1 MATQGRGAKL
11 IKWFGV
17 GVAIALSL
25 YGILSLLLYFRQ
37 TRLIFFP
44 SAVIESTP
52 ATVGLAFEEVWIE
65 VPTAKGTERLHAW
78 WIPAATNE
86 RGALLYLHG
95 NGDNMGA
102 NVNHAARFQRMGLS
116 VLMIDYRGYGLSEG
130 AFPSEKT
137 VYEDA
142 QAGWDYLAGPLGYA
156 PEQVVVF
163 GHSLGGA
170 IAINLAVQH
179 PNAAGLIVQGSFTS
193 MQDMAERTVS
203 FGFLPI
209 NWLLTQRFDSV
220 SKVKRLQVPV
230 FYIHGLADHQVP
242 ADMSQRLYEA
252 SPQPKQLWLVPNAGH
267 NGLAEVA
274 GSAFFEQVEAFLSQA
289 LP

>member
-1 MATQGRGAKL
+1 M

-25 YGILSLLLYFRQ
+25 YGILSLLLYLRQ

-44 SAVIESTP
+44 SSVIESTP
-52 ATVGLAFEEVWIE
+52 ATVGLTYEDVWIE
-65 VPTAKGTERLHAW
+65 VPTAQGTERLHAW

-142 QAGWDYLAGPLGYA
+142 QAGWDYLTGSLGYT

-193 MQDMAERTVS
+193 MQDMAERTIS
-203 FGFLPI
+203 FGVLPI

-220 SKVKRLQVPV
+220 SKVNRLRVPV

-242 ADMSQRLYEA
+242 ADMSHSLYEA
-252 SPQPKQLWLVPNAGH
+252 SPQPKRLWLVPDAGH

-274 GSAFFEQVEAFLSQA
+274 GSAFFKQIEAFLTQA